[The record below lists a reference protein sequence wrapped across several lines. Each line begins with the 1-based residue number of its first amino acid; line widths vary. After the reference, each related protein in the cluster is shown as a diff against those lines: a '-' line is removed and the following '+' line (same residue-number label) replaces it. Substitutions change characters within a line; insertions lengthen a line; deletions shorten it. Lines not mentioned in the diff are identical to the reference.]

1 MPSMFDVSASELL
14 VIGAVALI
22 VIGPKELPGVLRM
35 VGQTVGKLKRM
46 AGDFRTQF
54 DDAMREA
61 DLHEIKKTVSDTVN
75 TASAATSFNPL
86 NTIRNE
92 IKSTV
97 DDLKGATKSAE
108 DQIAKPVEQGPPVVK
123 LDPVPEAPP
132 VRLAPELATPP
143 EPTVLRVA
151 AEPVAEAKPKAKRAP
166 SKTAS
171 SKTAQKNKP
180 SGETA

>member
-1 MPSMFDVSASELL
+1 MFDVSASELL

-61 DLHEIKKTVSDTVN
+61 DLHDIKKNVTDTVN
-75 TASAATSFNPL
+75 AANNFNPI

-92 IKSTV
+92 IRSTV
-97 DDLKGATKSAE
+97 DDMKAATASAE
-108 DQIAKPVEQGPPVVK
+108 AEVAKTLSPAEQGPPVMT
-123 LDPVPEAPP
+123 LDRVPDPAP
-132 VRLAPELATPP
+132 VRLTPDVP
-143 EPTVLRVA
+143 TPTEPTVLSVPVDP
-151 AEPVAEAKPKAKRAP
+151 AEVEPLVKALPDAGKPAGGGKA
-166 SKTAS
+166 
-171 SKTAQKNKP
+171 
-180 SGETA
+180 